1 MDIFIIFVAVQV
13 ANPFNESYFF
23 PVLLLFFL
31 AELHNGSWE
40 TCQRLQF
47 LPCII
52 RRFYIF
58 LEKLVDLSNFCNAS
72 SWEFFFYIKELFNF
86 FNIFK
91 SKKFL
96 ELSECL
102 AFFGVKSE
110 CLAFLFF
117 FLLVKPE
124 CLAFV
129 RSFST
134 GKSRANFLKKL
145 YGACTNMS
153 VYHADHFSSSKQNNH
168 RDKYIINGF
177 YKTMLKS
184 LMWHMT
190 IWYKI

>member
-1 MDIFIIFVAVQV
+1 MAR
-13 ANPFNESYFF
+13 
-23 PVLLLFFL
+23 
-31 AELHNGSWE
+31 G
-40 TCQRLQF
+40 
-47 LPCII
+47 
-52 RRFYIF
+52 
-58 LEKLVDLSNFCNAS
+58 KLVSVSNFCHAS
-72 SWEFFFYIKELFNF
+72 SEDSIYFSRNLSISPTFAMHHLENFFFYIKELFNF

-184 LMWHMT
+184 LM
-190 IWYKI
+190 